1 MVLQQQAWESLA
13 LLSSSLVA
21 MIWVFEVQIVEG
33 SVRGRRPVAPAEPS
47 ETSGKPSGE
56 GD

>member
-33 SVRGRRPVAPAEPS
+33 SVRGR
-47 ETSGKPSGE
+47 GE
-56 GD
+56 ALEEASSTCRAH